1 MICGR
6 LPDFFHAAKPEASLA
21 IGTDLR
27 NFVSE
32 NPQTRIVQDSNGKLL
47 SLKGIIILINARMKC
62 RKIFEKTDKYVN
74 LLRESSDSL

>member
-1 MICGR
+1 MASEKIRNTQIFDLWKAAG
-6 LPDFFHAAKPEASLA
+6 FFHAAKPEASLD

-47 SLKGIIILINARMKC
+47 S
-62 RKIFEKTDKYVN
+62 V
-74 LLRESSDSL
+74 